1 MAHVPSTRLAANA
14 ETRKTRLRLW
24 LNILRT
30 TRSIENALREEMRLA
45 YDQTLPRFE
54 ILAVLER
61 SEDGLR
67 MSTLSEQLLVSNGNV
82 TGIVERLVQDGLVER
97 LPVPGDKRATLVRLT
112 PKGEAVFAEMA
123 AAAERGGTEL
133 VGSGATAIG
142 NQLNVNVSGQYN
154 TVIVNSTQTKN
165 GDINANAQSDGN
177 VSSEND

>member
-1 MAHVPSTRLAANA
+1 MAQAPSTRLAENA

-30 TRSIENALREEMRLA
+30 TRSVENALREEMRLS

-61 SEDGLR
+61 SESGLR
-67 MSTLSEQLLVSNGNV
+67 MSALSEKLMVSNGNV

-112 PKGEAVFAEMA
+112 HKGEAVFAEMA
-123 AAAERGGTEL
+123 DGHERWVNDLLAA
-133 VGSGATAIG
+133 VPPDTAQPLIDALTTIRR
-142 NQLNVNVSGQYN
+142 QLKQ
-154 TVIVNSTQTKN
+154 
-165 GDINANAQSDGN
+165 D
-177 VSSEND
+177 